1 MVEPDSWSVECSFFS
16 CVCLYFLL
24 LFVLPLFFLSDFFG
38 GVVGVERVNYC
49 SEFCLTHL
57 SHAYSSL
64 FVVVV
69 FLNSEIFPGF

>member
-1 MVEPDSWSVECSFFS
+1 MFFFF
-16 CVCLYFLL
+16 VCLS
-24 LFVLPLFFLSDFFG
+24 LFFAAICCSPIFFFQIFFW

-64 FVVVV
+64 FVVV
-69 FLNSEIFPGF
+69 FF